1 MTSHRAAN
9 SLRRKYVKTCLV
21 GQIVGSTTARQCLGF
36 DSRVGQS
43 FTGLFRFFEN
53 FFSSSTEF
61 GIVSINLP
69 FFTHGIETTRLT
81 SSIHSGH
88 FVNGNG
94 TTWTTTSV
102 IAGAGIAAP
111 IFCYIADTYGR
122 MSGVFLVS
130 MIQGISLIPHFLL
143 NKRNIYYVEIILH
156 ILAGISSGGLFT
168 VLPIYLREV
177 TTIRGFAVPLLVVM
191 TTGGYLM
198 KMVAVEVRLYVM
210 LAMVMVQFLSILMMV
225 ESPSYLVMM
234 RKYEISA
241 KAKGRLNRRNKIW
254 LDGTKVG
261 IVLYTI
267 TAIGG
272 SILFLDQQKTLMQL
286 RVSSDPENMLVLST
300 LFLGSVFCLICTTFV
315 DRKYLLTA
323 AYVTMTM
330 STGVLAVYTQADLTV
345 TSLRW
350 VPVSALGVLVFAY
363 GVAWGLPIVIM
374 VEIFNLEIRATL
386 IGAIYLYSQVVK
398 LIHVHTFQYVEDYVG
413 VYTTFYIFAC
423 INLFGVVYTLFA
435 VPKIKNKS
443 VKQIEKQLKRQPL
456 PAYGL
461 STGGYSSVSTEDRS
475 LVALQI
481 IVFCLYRLPH
491 WLSGSQVRLLDKG
504 SRVRFPG
511 RAKHCWTFYDFLK
524 FLCNPTEISPITW
537 DI

>member
-1 MTSHRAAN
+1 MDKMIGYSI
-9 SLRRKYVKTCLV
+9 LRVYVL
-21 GQIVGSTTARQCLGF
+21 
-36 DSRVGQS
+36 
-43 FTGLFRFFEN
+43 
-53 FFSSSTEF
+53 
-61 GIVSINLP
+61 NLP

-102 IAGAGIAAP
+102 IAGAGISAP

-143 NKRNIYYVEIILH
+143 NKRNIFYVEIILH

-177 TTIRGFAVPLLVVM
+177 TTVRGFAVPLLVVM

-225 ESPSYLVMM
+225 ESPSYLVMI
-234 RKYEISA
+234 RKYENAKKNLSKLVRVDENDSYVSKEISQLKDESDKA
-241 KAKGRLNRRNKIW
+241 KAKGRLTVCTVWRNKIW
-254 LDGTKVG
+254 LDGTKIG

-315 DRKYLLTA
+315 DRK
-323 AYVTMTM
+323 
-330 STGVLAVYTQADLTV
+330 
-345 TSLRW
+345 
-350 VPVSALGVLVFAY
+350 
-363 GVAWGLPIVIM
+363 
-374 VEIFNLEIRATL
+374 IRATL
-386 IGAIYLYSQVVK
+386 IGAIYLYSQVIK

-435 VPKIKNKS
+435 VPNIKNKS

-456 PAYGL
+456 PA
-461 STGGYSSVSTEDRS
+461 
-475 LVALQI
+475 
-481 IVFCLYRLPH
+481 
-491 WLSGSQVRLLDKG
+491 
-504 SRVRFPG
+504 
-511 RAKHCWTFYDFLK
+511 
-524 FLCNPTEISPITW
+524 
-537 DI
+537 

>member
-1 MTSHRAAN
+1 MTTHVDSTCK
-9 SLRRKYVKTCLV
+9 SIDIDSGDSVKMVYTITPQNILVKNNETKRCLWKELLIAV
-21 GQIVGSTTARQCLGF
+21 LV
-36 DSRVGQS
+36 
-43 FTGLFRFFEN
+43 
-53 FFSSSTEF
+53 
-61 GIVSINLP
+61 NLP

-88 FVNGNG
+88 FVNGNA

-122 MSGVFLVS
+122 MSGVFSVS

-143 NKRNIYYVEIILH
+143 NKRNIFYVEIILH

-177 TTIRGFAVPLLVVM
+177 TTVRGFAVPLLVVM

-198 KMVAVEVRLYVM
+198 KVVAVEVRLYVM

-225 ESPSYLVMM
+225 ESPSYLVMI
-234 RKYEISA
+234 RKYENAKKNLSKLVRVDENDSYVSKEISQLKDESDKA
-241 KAKGRLNRRNKIW
+241 KAKGRLTVCTVWRNKIW
-254 LDGTKVG
+254 LDGTKIG

-323 AYVTMTM
+323 AYVTMTI

-350 VPVSALGVLVFAY
+350 LPVSALGVLVFAY

-386 IGAIYLYSQVVK
+386 IGAIYLYSHVIK

-435 VPKIKNKS
+435 VPNIKNKS

-456 PAYGL
+456 PA
-461 STGGYSSVSTEDRS
+461 
-475 LVALQI
+475 
-481 IVFCLYRLPH
+481 
-491 WLSGSQVRLLDKG
+491 
-504 SRVRFPG
+504 
-511 RAKHCWTFYDFLK
+511 
-524 FLCNPTEISPITW
+524 
-537 DI
+537 